1 MNTPT
6 TDTIIELITFYS
18 VQVIAALII
27 LFFGRWL
34 AQHLARLLGRMM
46 ERHKV
51 DPTLVHFTEPLSY
64 YTLLVMVVIA
74 AAGQIGINT
83 TSFLTIVGAAGLAI
97 ALALKDSL
105 SNFSAGIMLVLF
117 RPFKVGDIVTVAGGV
132 TAQVQQITLFSTN
145 LCTADN
151 QLVIVPNNKIVSDT
165 ITNINAKDT
174 RRIDLTVKLRSSAN
188 IANSPITV
196 DVPVISISIETG
208 EESFDYGKMNF
219 EAASSTLTLFGGTG
233 ITAIN
238 DGNVIETFYIN
249 GQNTA
254 CPWALVTD
262 VPSVNQYKHQ
272 FCNMADGCSSYPTN
286 YTAMTTNY
294 LDNVLATDIAASGGM
309 IDFQLRIT
317 APFSTSC
324 YSAQNADVT
333 IVAVE
338 Q

>member
-1 MNTPT
+1 M
-6 TDTIIELITFYS
+6 
-18 VQVIAALII
+18 
-27 LFFGRWL
+27 
-34 AQHLARLLGRMM
+34 
-46 ERHKV
+46 
-51 DPTLVHFTEPLSY
+51 
-64 YTLLVMVVIA
+64 
-74 AAGQIGINT
+74 
-83 TSFLTIVGAAGLAI
+83 
-97 ALALKDSL
+97 
-105 SNFSAGIMLVLF
+105 
-117 RPFKVGDIVTVAGGV
+117 
-132 TAQVQQITLFSTN
+132 
-145 LCTADN
+145 
-151 QLVIVPNNKIVSDT
+151 
-165 ITNINAKDT
+165 
-174 RRIDLTVKLRSSAN
+174 